1 LERVKCSHGTKLRT
15 CVRPKQAI
23 FIFVCMRNNFLLIGI
38 GFVLLAFVYWPTNPV
53 QRPTLLPKSKHLIQT
68 VPTTD
73 PSNYTSQL
81 NHCLSDYM
89 DRSVGQGIKACAD
102 VKGLNQALRAKQ
114 IVAILPNTGYSL
126 DSFTHSY
133 GFLTPYASKVLKEI
147 GRAFADSLANSP
159 LKECELIVTSMTRT
173 KYTVAKLMPN
183 NRTAVRRSP
192 HLNGNAFDF
201 SFSRFKTPKKLN
213 EREQNYLRSIISEIL
228 VHFKKEIKI
237 WVTFEAREECLHVV
251 ARKGV

>member
-1 LERVKCSHGTKLRT
+1 
-15 CVRPKQAI
+15 
-23 FIFVCMRNNFLLIGI
+23 MRFNNLLILGI
-38 GFVLLAFVYWPTNPV
+38 GFVLLAFVYWPSN
-53 QRPTLLPKSKHLIQT
+53 LPNSKIERQISAQQPDSIPLS
-68 VPTTD
+68 D
-73 PSNYTSQL
+73 PSIFTAQL
-81 NHCLSDYM
+81 NNYLSDYM
-89 DRSVGQGIKACAD
+89 DRSVQQGIPAVANTEGLRKAYNANKL
-102 VKGLNQALRAKQ
+102 VLVSPKTGF
-114 IVAILPNTGYSL
+114 ILDTFEYS
-126 DSFTHSY
+126 Y
-133 GFLTPYASKVLKEI
+133 AMLTPYAAQILAEI
-147 GRAFADSLANSP
+147 GQAFHDSIAQSP
-159 LKECELIVTSMTRT
+159 LKDCQLIVTSMTRT